1 MGHPAHTDAAH
12 RHPLPVWGKILII
25 IAVFL
30 LVLIL
35 SIAITIH
42 ALLSKIDRP
51 SVDQQYATESELEE
65 IDLRDAVRE
74 NQNAKTVYPT
84 LDPEDIHWS
93 PAAETIDT
101 PQELFN
107 VLLIGEDARP
117 GDTASR
123 SDAII
128 LMSFDK
134 SRSAITM
141 TSFLR
146 DLYVQIPGHQ
156 DNRINAAYAFGG
168 MKLLDQTIE
177 QNFGVHID
185 ANVAINFDGFTD
197 VIDAL
202 GGVDIPLSD
211 AETSYLRLAPGEN
224 HLDGATAL
232 AYSRIRVLDSDFGR
246 AGRQRKV
253 IDALFSS
260 LKHSSLTELTDLIN
274 TVLPLL
280 TTDMSNSE
288 ILTRSAGL
296 FPMLSGST
304 LGSLTI
310 PAEGT
315 YSFHTVREMS
325 VIVAD
330 FDANRTLLKDT
341 LEPGS

>member
-202 GGVDIPLSD
+202 GGVDITLSD
-211 AETSYLRLAPGEN
+211 AEASYLRLAPGEN

-246 AGRQRKV
+246 TGRQRKV

-296 FPMLSGST
+296 FPMLSGSP

>member
-1 MGHPAHTDAAH
+1 MGHPAHTDAVR
-12 RHPLPVWGKILII
+12 RHPLPLWGKILII
-25 IAVFL
+25 AAVFL

-35 SIAITIH
+35 SIAVTIH
-42 ALLSKIDRP
+42 VLLSKIERP
-51 SVDQQYATESELEE
+51 SSDQQFATESELEE

-74 NQNAKTVYPT
+74 NQSAQTVYPT

-134 SRSAITM
+134 GRSTVTM

-146 DLYVQIPGHQ
+146 DLYVQIPGYQ

-168 MKLLDQTIE
+168 MELLDRTIE
-177 QNFGVHID
+177 QNFGVHVD

-197 VIDAL
+197 VVDAL
-202 GGVDIPLSD
+202 GGVDITLSD
-211 AETSYLRLAPGEN
+211 AEASYLRLAPGQN
-224 HLDGATAL
+224 HLDGTTAL

-246 AGRQRKV
+246 TGRQRKV

-260 LKHSSLTELTDLIN
+260 LKHSSLAELTDLIN

-304 LGSLTI
+304 LDSLTI

-315 YSFHTVREMS
+315 YTFNTVREMS

-330 FDANRTLLKDT
+330 FDANRALLKDT
-341 LEPGS
+341 LESGS